1 MRAMTRLGLIV
12 GIVGGLC
19 LQAPAVAQE
28 EAAAKA
34 KKGKHVG
41 VANCGKCHKSKSK
54 GDQLGK
60 WKESKH
66 AQAYAVLATDE
77 AKKVAKEAG
86 VEGDP
91 QKADACLQCHV
102 TAHGVEAG
110 MIEPIPEGKKGY
122 SIEDGVGCESCHG
135 AGSLYKSR
143 KIMKDKKAAEAVGLD
158 IPSEETCKQC
168 HNEKSPTYKEFN
180 YEEMLEKIAHPNP
193 KKAAAEEG

>member
-1 MRAMTRLGLIV
+1 MRAMTRLGLMM

-28 EAAAKA
+28 DAKA
-34 KKGKHVG
+34 TKGKHIG

-60 WKESKH
+60 WKEGKH
-66 AQAYAVLATDE
+66 ALAYAVLATPE
-77 AKKVAKEAG
+77 AKKVAAKVDKEIT
-86 VEGDP
+86 DP
-91 QKADACLQCHV
+91 QKSDKCLQCHV
-102 TAHGVEAG
+102 TAHGVDAE
-110 MIEPIPEGKKGY
+110 MIEPIPEGKKGH
-122 SIEDGVGCESCHG
+122 SVEDGVGCESCHG

-143 KIMKDKKAAEAVGLD
+143 EIMKDRKAAEAVGLV

-180 YEEMLEKIAHPNP
+180 YEEMLKKIAHPNP
-193 KKAAAEEG
+193 KNAAAEEG